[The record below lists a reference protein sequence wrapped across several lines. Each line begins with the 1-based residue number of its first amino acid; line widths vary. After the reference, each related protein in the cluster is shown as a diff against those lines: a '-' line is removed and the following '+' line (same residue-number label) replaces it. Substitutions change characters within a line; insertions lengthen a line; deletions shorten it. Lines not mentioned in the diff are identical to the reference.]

1 MRDMSLL
8 GKTISKL
15 LPMDLIETLGMEQ
28 CFGKVSEIMS
38 VKIYGIQ
45 IIRII
50 RYSFLV
56 F

>member
-1 MRDMSLL
+1 MQDLSSR

-15 LPMDLIETLGMEQ
+15 SPIDLIETLEKEQ
-28 CFGKVSEIMS
+28 CFGKVSEIIS